1 MHSSIPNSCPV
12 RFAVIVLFLVGVAS
26 CKKESDDDPVVPSPS
41 PVPVPELVV
50 EHHVD
55 GEAAVLYAMNYITEN
70 GTHYSISRLNYY
82 ISGIVLLG
90 MNGTANDTI
99 KGPYYIGDQGTTR
112 FTLGTLQAGEY
123 SGAGLFLGLPP
134 DLNVTGGLPNTM
146 ENVNMAWPDPMGGG
160 YHFLKLEGHFD
171 SGISTPGFAMHVGNS
186 AYLAQVVIAQPFTI
200 TSGSGDLVLR
210 FNLNEIFRTPHT
222 YDLANGNYSM
232 GSATLMG
239 QLRDNAADA
248 FSIKYR
254 P

>member
-1 MHSSIPNSCPV
+1 MHSPIPFSWSV
-12 RFAVIVLFLVGVAS
+12 RWVIIAMVVLNVAS
-26 CKKESDDDPVVPSPS
+26 CKKESDDDPVVPQP
-41 PVPVPELVV
+41 PAVHGLVI

-55 GEAAVLYAMNYITEN
+55 GAAAVLDAMNYITES
-70 GTHYSISRLNYY
+70 GTTYSISRLNYY
-82 ISGIVLLG
+82 ISGIVLQG

-248 FSIKYR
+248 FSIEYR